1 MKVSIL
7 APISDPDTR
16 DRAGAPSGRALRRD
30 RAQGFFL
37 NHPAAATSFPCVPMS
52 PADAVPLPFPP
63 QLNIANPATGQQK
76 KLEITDESKL

>member
-16 DRAGAPSGRALRRD
+16 DRAGAPSGRAPRRD

-37 NHPAAATSFPCVPMS
+37 NHPAAATSFPCRWV

-76 KLEITDESKL
+76 KLEITDESKLW